1 MDDVEMEGF
10 PEQRQDLSTLRKLR
24 LKAGE
29 FKLEFING
37 LEKTIERE
45 INKTTRYSFLLKY
58 LPYPYYFYHYIIY
71 SE

>member
-58 LPYPYYFYHYIIY
+58 LPYPNFIFITT
-71 SE
+71 